1 MVVLEETAEYGS
13 KKRPKTCPGI
23 GDSREHA
30 DGNSQ
35 SHKGIV
41 VRKHKGREGGYPIED
56 AFGVDELQQHPR
68 NDAVDGYKAGIFV
81 S

>member
-35 SHKGIV
+35 SHKGII

-56 AFGVDELQQHPR
+56 AFGVDELQQHP
-68 NDAVDGYKAGIFV
+68 
-81 S
+81 